1 MADPESFDSVRNQ
14 IHKAPS
20 MFETLGR
27 RVVTRFLGSF
37 ISTGC
42 LILQEADGTDLT
54 FEGSGI
60 KCSLKV
66 HLKIHNPQF
75 YWKVMTRADV
85 GLAEAYIDGDFSF
98 ADADEG
104 LLNLIM
110 LLIANNSASK
120 SNKKRGWWTP
130 LLFTATF
137 ASAKLVYQH
146 VLRQNTLTQA
156 RRNIS
161 RHYDLSNDMFALFMG
176 ETMSYSCGI
185 FKTEDEDL
193 QTAQLRKFSILIEK
207 ARIEPKQ
214 EVLDIGCGWGIFAIE
229 VVKRTGC
236 KYTGITLSEEQ
247 LKFAEKKV
255 KEVGYR
261 TISGFNFATIVNC
274 LKVDLQLEWRVFS
287 EMIEHV
293 GHEYMEE
300 FFGCCDKLLSE
311 DGLFVLQ
318 QITEDSRKT
327 DILKLVASP
336 QFSSMPDEYYEE
348 DRWTAGFI
356 REYIFPGGCLP
367 SFSRVISAMNAASR
381 LCVEHVENIGSHYY
395 HTLRRWRE
403 NFLDNQNKIL
413 AMGFD
418 EKFIKK
424 WEYYFDYCAAGF
436 RTYTLGNYQVVFSR
450 TANIEILQYPYKGFP
465 SAYVHLSTT

>member
-1 MADPESFDSVRNQ
+1 MADPESFDSVSNQ

-20 MFETLGR
+20 TFETLGR
-27 RVVTRFLGSF
+27 GVVTRFLGSF

-54 FEGSGI
+54 FEGSGT

-85 GLAEAYIDGDFSF
+85 GFADAYIDGDFSF

-104 LLNLIM
+104 LLNLMM

-120 SNKKRGWWTP
+120 SNKKRIHVEMGFRGWWTP

-214 EVLDIGCGWGIFAIE
+214 EVLDIGCGWGTFGIE

-255 KEVGYR
+255 KEAGLQDH
-261 TISGFNFATIVNC
+261 IS
-274 LKVDLQLEWRVFS
+274 LQLCDYRQLPATTKYDRIITC

-318 QITEDSRKT
+318 FIS
-327 DILKLVASP
+327 I
-336 QFSSMPDEYYEE
+336 PDEYYEE
-348 DRWTAGFI
+348 VRRSAGFLK
-356 REYIFPGGCLP
+356 EYIFPGGNLP

-395 HTLRRWRE
+395 HTLRCWRK
-403 NFLDNQNKIL
+403 NFLDNQSKIL

-418 EKFIKK
+418 EKFIRT

-436 RTYTLGNYQVVFSR
+436 RTYTVGDYQVVFSR
-450 TANIEILQYPYKGFP
+450 AGNIETLGYPYKGFP
-465 SAYVHLSTT
+465 SAYAHLSSTQG